1 VTEAPDIALVSLGTT
16 PGLVHSDESF
26 AELVRAAGAT
36 CELVPVRIGPSGSL
50 RRQIALTDMVEAL
63 AARSSARDVQARAI
77 VYSTITAALLQ
88 RPDVPYAIRFDATA
102 SLNRTGLGGAWQRA
116 AERRP
121 LRSARLLVPVSR
133 GAETGL
139 PDLGDDGPPVVR
151 LPIPIEEIPAA
162 PVRDVDAVAY
172 AGYPR
177 KRGLE
182 VLCEAWAEAGPPG
195 GRFLIGGLDREKGV
209 AWLDRHRVPEPAGVV
224 WAGQM
229 ERDEWL
235 RVVAGARVYVNASRW
250 EDYGLGPLE
259 ALSAGTPLVT
269 VPTPGSFEALP
280 MAQELAPDL
289 VSVDLASA
297 LRAGLALTD
306 AERRDYAARA
316 AQLLVPYRRERV
328 LELVRQRVLPALGI
342 EPSR

>member
-1 VTEAPDIALVSLGTT
+1 
-16 PGLVHSDESF
+16 
-26 AELVRAAGAT
+26 
-36 CELVPVRIGPSGSL
+36 VPVRIGPAGLL

-63 AARSSARDVQARAI
+63 AARSSARDVQAKAI

-102 SLNRTGLGGAWQRA
+102 SLNRRGLGGAWQRS

-121 LRSARLLVPVSR
+121 LRTARLLMPVSH
-133 GAETGL
+133 GAEEGL
-139 PDLGDDGPPVVR
+139 PDLGEDAPPVVR

-162 PVRDVDAVAY
+162 PARDIDAVAY

-182 VLCEAWAEAGPPG
+182 DLCEAWAEAGPAG
-195 GRFLIGGLDREKGV
+195 GRFLIGGLDREKGM
-209 AWLDRHRVPEPAGVV
+209 AWLDRHRVPEPDGIE

-229 ERDEWL
+229 EREEWL
-235 RVVAGARVYVNASRW
+235 RLVAGARVYVNASRW

-280 MAQELAPDL
+280 MARELAPDL
-289 VSVDLASA
+289 VSEDLAHA
-297 LRAGLALTD
+297 LRAGLAMS
-306 AERRDYAARA
+306 AEERSAYAVRA
-316 AQLLVPYRRERV
+316 AGLLAPYRRERV
-328 LELVRQRVLPALGI
+328 LELVRGRVLPALGI
-342 EPSR
+342 EPSA